1 MSDVGRIPFLDLVGL
16 HDGLEKELTP
26 VFQRVLKTAGFI
38 GGPMVDQFEREF
50 GLFCDAAHCIGVGS
64 GTDAVRFALMAAVLP
79 DAADADARRR
89 RVRNSAILFS
99 LIAAGFYLAFIVMVL
114 VRAAK

>member
-1 MSDVGRIPFLDLVGL
+1 
-16 HDGLEKELTP
+16 
-26 VFQRVLKTAGFI
+26 
-38 GGPMVDQFEREF
+38 
-50 GLFCDAAHCIGVGS
+50 
-64 GTDAVRFALMAAVLP
+64 MAAVLP

-99 LIAAGFYLAFIVMVL
+99 LIAAGFYLGFIVMVL